1 MFLNMTWRAV
11 KAISNLA
18 VTYRALKRYTDA
30 VGLDESVL
38 AHSRSM
44 LPENHPDIGKRHAW
58 SDAMHA
64 I

>member
-1 MFLNMTWRAV
+1 MTLRAV

-18 VTYRALKRYTDA
+18 ATYRALGRYTDA

-44 LPENHPDIGKRHAW
+44 LSENHPDLGKRLVW
-58 SDAMHA
+58 SDTTHM